1 MSVNKI
7 KAHWNEQWMQV
18 DFGTETKTCNYWISN
33 HGRIKSVQKLSGNEN
48 LVKGAIVRGGL
59 KVLNQKMKNGK
70 VIAIM
75 VHRFVAE
82 NYIDQPSDDVRY
94 VIHKDYDKA
103 NNHQSNLGW
112 ATEEE
117 WRVHNRNNP
126 ANKDKKRTRTYSK
139 MNETKVRLLKK
150 ALKERKTRRKMLAK
164 SFGISE
170 NMVYQIQ
177 SGRRWAHIKIED
189 DEDVKSS

>member
-7 KAHWNEQWMQV
+7 KAHWNEKWKQV

-82 NYIDQPSDDVRY
+82 NFIEIPSDDVRY

-103 NNHQSNLGW
+103 NNHQTNLGW
-112 ATEEE
+112 ASEEE